1 LKHEDIK
8 KIYKN
13 KEEGW
18 QMIDYL
24 LDDLDT
30 VKVIAYI
37 NSVSKQLDEK
47 LIALIK
53 YIDEN
58 ILKLDLFK
66 KQQIQIPD
74 EIKQL
79 AAKRWE
85 YKKQKDY
92 KNADKIRDLLMEK

>member
-1 LKHEDIK
+1 
-8 KIYKN
+8 
-13 KEEGW
+13 
-18 QMIDYL
+18 L

-37 NSVSKQLDEK
+37 NSISKQLRGKKDEK
-47 LIALIK
+47 LISLIR